1 MRVAAK
7 TVDDRLVLLLKFCEM
22 LHAES
27 FKQLQ
32 GLGMVLG
39 GLAVHQRHVEKGGS
53 RTFQLGVVTGRYG
66 GQGGGGGQGVLSEG
80 VGRVAEQHPTGPG
93 GNNSL
98 KVHKYGNQ
106 VLDSKTNMGNVF
118 MIFFY
123 IIRFNFLFPF
133 C

>member
-7 TVDDRLVLLLKFCEM
+7 TVDDRLVLLLKFGEM

-53 RTFQLGVVTGRYG
+53 RTFQLGVVTGGYG
-66 GQGGGGGQGVLSEG
+66 RPGW
-80 VGRVAEQHPTGPG
+80 RWRPG
-93 GNNSL
+93 GPEQRRRPSC
-98 KVHKYGNQ
+98 GTAS
-106 VLDSKTNMGNVF
+106 D
-118 MIFFY
+118 
-123 IIRFNFLFPF
+123 
-133 C
+133 